1 MIVSMNVVYFLL
13 DYEGAKDYE
22 GPCLK
27 LEAVIMKIPSLKLN
41 AEIIKGSMII
51 KVPT

>member
-1 MIVSMNVVYFLL
+1 MILSMNIVYFLL
-13 DYEGAKDYE
+13 DYEGPKDYE

-27 LEAVIMKIPSLKLN
+27 LEAVIMKTPSLKLN
-41 AEIIKGSMII
+41 AVIMKGSMIM